1 MRIGRKRI
9 HQQTVEKV
17 GRNNALLNDPAP
29 DSRVN
34 QFLKQ
39 DRERSLH
46 GRIPALR
53 RIQPQNLQQA
63 V

>member
-1 MRIGRKRI
+1 MPKTLKRI
-9 HQQTVEKV
+9 
-17 GRNNALLNDPAP
+17 
-29 DSRVN
+29 
-34 QFLKQ
+34 LKQ